1 MSRLEC
7 IVVRHRK
14 DIRVT
19 NLRDLSMEELFRMEV
34 ESQSA
39 ALTESLLELE
49 RSPQSGAHL
58 ESAMRAAH
66 SLKGAARL
74 VGREQ
79 AERTAHAMEDVLV
92 GAQRLDLR
100 LDSSLVDNLLRG
112 VDLLVRAAVSG
123 DPEAELS
130 LEADVAAYVSTLAAS
145 RPAEIDSVHP
155 APDSPEAFE
164 AERTADFLEDRRGTD
179 NTRMVRVSAQHLNQ
193 MLALAGEALVSSRE
207 LGVMR
212 ANLLRVKKLTTELD
226 RLLNSLHST
235 GTNGEEIAKVT
246 EARSKALQFRDEIE
260 KHRLSLDG
268 FDQRLSSVS
277 HRLYDQVLASRM
289 RPFSDGL
296 QGIRRQGRDLAR
308 SLGKSLLLE
317 VDGEST
323 PVDRDVLQRLE
334 SPLTQ
339 ILRNMIDHGLES
351 PEERAAAGKAPD
363 GKITITAR
371 HSGGRLFIT
380 MSDDGRG
387 IDVDSVRSTAVRR
400 GMTSADLAARMTT
413 DEVLAFLFL
422 PGFTLRET
430 VTALSGRGV
439 GLDIVQTA
447 VKELGGSVALSS
459 EPGRGTSFRLE
470 LPITR
475 SVVRAIILNISG
487 EAYAIPLTRIV
498 RALRVEKSSVT
509 STEGRDHTAFGDTQ
523 LALVSAQEV
532 IGVRAA
538 SVAPDDAL
546 SVVVLGDAGQNY
558 GLVVDSFGGEQELVV
573 RELDGRLGKI
583 ADVSAGAILSDGR
596 PALVLDVDDLLRS
609 IHVLAT
615 GGRLSHVGAD
625 RSGSTESGSR
635 TRRILVVD
643 DSLTV
648 RETERKL
655 LESAG
660 YVVDV
665 AFDGME
671 GWNAVRT
678 GGYDMVVTDV
688 DMPRMDGIELVR
700 LIRSDS
706 RTSGLP
712 IMIVSYKDREE
723 DRRRGLEAGADFYLT
738 KASFHDETLL
748 QAVADLLGGSTA

>member
-1 MSRLEC
+1 MSRLDG
-7 IVVRHRK
+7 IVIRHPK

-19 NLRDLSMEELFRMEV
+19 NLRDLSMDELFRMEV
-34 ESQSA
+34 ESQSV

-49 RSPQSGAHL
+49 RSPQSGSHL

-79 AERTAHAMEDVLV
+79 AEKTAHAMEDVLV
-92 GAQRLDLR
+92 GAQRSELR
-100 LDSSLVDNLLRG
+100 LDSALVDTLLRG
-112 VDLLVRAAVSG
+112 VDLLARASVSG
-123 DPEAELS
+123 DAEAELS
-130 LEADVAAYVSTLAAS
+130 LEADVAAYVSALGAS
-145 RPAEIDSVHP
+145 RPAETDSVP
-155 APDSPEAFE
+155 TAPDSPATFE
-164 AERTADFLEDRRGTD
+164 ADPGADSSEDRRTSD
-179 NTRMVRVSAQHLNQ
+179 NIRMVRVSAQHLNQ
-193 MLALAGEALVSSRE
+193 MLALAGETLVSSRE
-207 LGVMR
+207 LAVMR

-235 GTNGEEIAKVT
+235 GANGEGMAKVT

-308 SLGKSLLLE
+308 SLGKMLLLE
-317 VDGEST
+317 VSGEST

-351 PEERAAAGKAPD
+351 PQERAATGKPPD
-363 GKITITAR
+363 GKIAITAR
-371 HSGGRLFIT
+371 HGGGRLGIT
-380 MSDDGRG
+380 MTDDGRG
-387 IDVDSVRSTAVRR
+387 IDVDRVRSTAVRR
-400 GMTSADLAARMTT
+400 GMTTADLAARMTT

-447 VKELGGSVALSS
+447 VKELGGSVAISS
-459 EPGRGTSFRLE
+459 ELGKGTSFRLD

-498 RALRVEKSSVT
+498 RALRIEQSSVT
-509 STEGRDHTAFGDTQ
+509 STEGRDHTTFGDTQ

-532 IGVRAA
+532 IGVRASTA
-538 SVAPDDAL
+538 AQDDAL
-546 SVVVLGDAGQNY
+546 SVVVLGDGGQNY

-583 ADVSAGAILSDGR
+583 ADVSAGAILSDGS

-615 GGRLSHVGAD
+615 GGRLSHVGAEH
-625 RSGSTESGSR
+625 SGSAESGSR

-655 LESAG
+655 LENAG

-678 GGYDMVVTDV
+678 GAYDMVVTDV

-712 IMIVSYKDREE
+712 VMIVSYKDREE

-748 QAVADLLGGSTA
+748 QAVADLLGGAKG